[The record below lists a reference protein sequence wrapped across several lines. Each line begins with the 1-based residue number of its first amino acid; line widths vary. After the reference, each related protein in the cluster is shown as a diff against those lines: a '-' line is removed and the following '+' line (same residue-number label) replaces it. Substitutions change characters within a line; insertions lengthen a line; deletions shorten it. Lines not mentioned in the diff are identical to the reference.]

1 MNRSTKN
8 NDSINLLDLFFYL
21 LSKWKWFLLF
31 AIIGVVAAY
40 AWYSSSEFT
49 YFKTATI
56 TIKDPENK
64 TYSAGLNR
72 YDNLIN
78 KVNVTNEIYR
88 FRSHK
93 LMKEVVTRTH
103 ADVNYKQANRLRYL
117 ELYTQAP
124 VTVSFPSD
132 FADGGMSF
140 DLTVKKDSLVR
151 IAFGESKAYDVKL
164 GDTLDVAGTQ
174 IIVTPTNYYGKSWY
188 DKTLLIQKVPV
199 GAAASYFVGRL
210 GVRQESEEA
219 SILKLSIQDASPYR
233 AAAVLNML
241 IQAYN
246 EDVIRE
252 KNQVAINTADFINE
266 RLIIIENEL
275 GGVESDL
282 EAFKRSNQI
291 LSMESESGS
300 TMGDAQKYGADAIAL
315 ETQISLAKYIQ
326 EYLNDPSKDRD
337 LIPANTGLENPS
349 VVSQIEQYNTIKLRR
364 DKLIEEGSEQN
375 PIVQELN
382 NSLTAM
388 KQSIVRSVDNMIVN
402 LETRYKDAVSQ
413 QERARTRVLA
423 IPQKERE
430 LLSIERQQQIKESLY
445 LFLLNRREEN
455 ALSQAMVD
463 NNAQIINETSGSDRP
478 IAPDRTKVL
487 LLGLLLGLAAP
498 AVWFLMKLFLDT
510 RVQTRRDIKE
520 AISVPFLGEIP
531 LDKEHMKRQGNP
543 IVVTEGEHTQSEA
556 FRILR
561 TNMAFM
567 KKKDQQM
574 QVITFTSFNESAG
587 KTFVSSNLAVSF
599 AMAKKKTVVVDLDI
613 RKGTLTGYLGGRHM
627 TGVTNYLYD
636 ADVTVDDIIVK
647 AEKYKGLDFIPAGS
661 KAPNPAELLM
671 DERLDQLIEELR
683 KRYEFIVVDNVPV
696 GIIADATVSNRI
708 ADLTVFVVRAGKM
721 DRRQLPELQELYDE
735 KTLANMAVVLNG
747 SEYRSGGYGYVYG
760 YGYGYGYG
768 EDTKK
773 KSWRRKRK

>member
-1 MNRSTKN
+1 M
-8 NDSINLLDLFFYL
+8 
-21 LSKWKWFLLF
+21 
-31 AIIGVVAAY
+31 AY
-40 AWYSSSEFT
+40 AWYSSTEFT
-49 YFKTATI
+49 YFKTTTI

-64 TYSAGLNR
+64 TYSAALNR

-93 LMKEVVTRTH
+93 LMKEVVARTH

-124 VTVSFPSD
+124 VTVSFPAD
-132 FADGGMSF
+132 FAERGLSF
-140 DLTVKKDSLVR
+140 ELTVKRDSVVKFT
-151 IAFGESKAYDVKL
+151 FGETSAFEVRL

-174 IIVTPTNYYGKSWY
+174 VVVTPTNFYDKSWY
-188 DKTLLIQKVPV
+188 DKTLLIQKLPV
-199 GAAASYFVGRL
+199 SSAAAYFVGRL

-219 SILKLSIQDASPYR
+219 SILKLSMQDASPVR
-233 AAAVLNML
+233 ASAVLNML

-275 GGVESDL
+275 GGVESDI
-282 EAFKRSNQI
+282 EAFKRENQI
-291 LSMESESGS
+291 LNMESESGS
-300 TMGDAQKYGADAIAL
+300 TVGDAQKYGADAIAL
-315 ETQISLAKYIQ
+315 ETQISLAMYIKD
-326 EYLNDPSKDRD
+326 YLNDPTKDRD

-349 VVSQIEQYNTIKLRR
+349 VVSQIDQYNTIKLRR

-382 NSLTAM
+382 NSLVAM

-402 LETRYKDAVSQ
+402 LETRYNDAVSQ

-423 IPQKERE
+423 IPKKERE

-445 LFLLNRREEN
+445 LFLLNKREEN

-463 NNAQIINETSGSDRP
+463 NNAQIINETSGSNSP
-478 IAPDRTKVL
+478 IAPNRTKVL
-487 LLGLLLGLAAP
+487 LLGLLLGVALP
-498 AVWFLMKLFLDT
+498 GVWFLMKLFLDT
-510 RVQTRRDIKE
+510 RVHSRRDIKD
-520 AISVPFLGEIP
+520 AVSVPFLGEIP
-531 LDKEHMKRQGNP
+531 LDKDHKKKQGSP
-543 IVVTEGEHTQSEA
+543 IVITENGSHAQSEA

-561 TNMAFM
+561 SNMAFM
-567 KKKDQQM
+567 KKKEQQM
-574 QVITFTSFNESAG
+574 RVITFTSFNESAG

-599 AMAKKKTVVVDLDI
+599 ALAKKKTIVVDLDI
-613 RKGTLTGYLGGRHM
+613 RKGTLSSYMGGRHLV
-627 TGVTNYLYD
+627 GVTNYLYD
-636 ADVTVDDIIVK
+636 SQVEVDDIIIK
-647 AEKYKGLDFIPAGS
+647 ADKYDGLDFIPAGS

-671 DERLDQLIEELR
+671 DERLDVLIDELR
-683 KRYEFIVVDNVPV
+683 KRYEYVIVDNVPV

-708 ADLTVFVVRAGKM
+708 ADLTIFVVRAGKM
-721 DRRQLPELQELYDE
+721 DRRQLPELQELYNE
-735 KTLANMAVVLNG
+735 KTLANMAIVLNG
-747 SEYRSGGYGYVYG
+747 SEHRNNGYG

-768 EDTKK
+768 NETKK
-773 KSWRRKRK
+773 KGWRRKKK

>member
-1 MNRSTKN
+1 MNNTAKN
-8 NDSINLLDLFFYL
+8 NDSVNLLDLFFYL
-21 LSKWKWFLLF
+21 LSKWKWLVFF
-31 AIIGVVAAY
+31 AIVGVGAAY

-64 TYSAGLNR
+64 TYSAALNR

-78 KVNVTNEIYR
+78 RVNVTNEIYR
-88 FRSHK
+88 FKSHK

-124 VTVSFPSD
+124 VTVSFPTD
-132 FADGGMSF
+132 FADRSLSF

-151 IAFGESKAYDVKL
+151 LAFGETSSYEVKL
-164 GDTLDVAGTQ
+164 GDTLEVAGTH
-174 IIVTPTNYYGKSWY
+174 IIITPTNFYGKSWY
-188 DKTLLIQKVPV
+188 DKTLLIQKVPLSS
-199 GAAASYFVGRL
+199 AATYFVSRL

-219 SILKLSIQDASPYR
+219 SILKLSMQDASPAR
-233 AAAVLNML
+233 AATVLNML

-282 EAFKRSNQI
+282 EEFKRTNQI
-291 LSMESESGS
+291 MSMESESGS
-300 TMGDAQKYGADAIAL
+300 IMGDAQKYGSDAISL

-326 EYLNDPSKDRD
+326 DYLNDPSKDRD
-337 LIPANTGLENPS
+337 LLPANTGLENPS
-349 VVSQIEQYNTIKLRR
+349 VESQIDQYNSIKLRR

-375 PIVQELN
+375 PIVLELN
-382 NSLTAM
+382 NSLMAM

-402 LETRYKDAVSQ
+402 LETRHKDAVSQ
-413 QERARTRVLA
+413 QERSRARVLA
-423 IPQKERE
+423 IPKKERE

-445 LFLLNRREEN
+445 LFLLNKREEN

-463 NNAQIINETSGSDRP
+463 NNAQIINETSGSNSP
-478 IAPDRTKVL
+478 IAPNRTKVL
-487 LLGLLLGLAAP
+487 LLGLLLGVALP
-498 AVWFLMKLFLDT
+498 GVWFLMKLFLDT
-510 RVQTRRDIKE
+510 RVHSRRDIKD
-520 AISVPFLGEIP
+520 AVSVPFLGEIP
-531 LDKEHMKRQGNP
+531 LDKEHQKKQDSP
-543 IVVTEGEHTQSEA
+543 IVIAETGSHAQSEA

-561 TNMAFM
+561 SNMAFM

-599 AMAKKKTVVVDLDI
+599 ALAKKKTIVVDLDI
-613 RKGTLTGYLGGRHM
+613 RKGTLSSYMGGRHLV
-627 TGVTNYLYD
+627 GVTNYLYD
-636 ADVTVDDIIVK
+636 SKVEVDDIIIK
-647 AEKYKGLDFIPAGS
+647 ADKYDGLDFIPAGS

-671 DERLDQLIEELR
+671 DERLDALIDEMR
-683 KRYEFIVVDNVPV
+683 KRYEI
-696 GIIADATVSNRI
+696 
-708 ADLTVFVVRAGKM
+708 
-721 DRRQLPELQELYDE
+721 
-735 KTLANMAVVLNG
+735 
-747 SEYRSGGYGYVYG
+747 
-760 YGYGYGYG
+760 
-768 EDTKK
+768 
-773 KSWRRKRK
+773 